1 LARGESSFW
10 RRVRR
15 PHADKDFSKPGKEC
29 ESRWAHAQAAH
40 RIWTILEEQHRS
52 AAHQKEIMNGRI
64 KELERQTTSRRARY
78 VAIPIGDEG
87 RFVWSFAW
95 PGGDHAARAAGVLR
109 RALRKA
115 EGLAGIAIDLAAASA
130 PFTLPAR
137 TLLDLAEEIQRRGIG
152 VVAIG
157 PGADLLTEISMGD
170 STVRLPWA
178 RDLTEALD
186 LFRRFEEIGARSWT
200 IMNSS
205 RAVRAPAREG
215 SVAPL
220 CRALRTSLEE
230 NGVPRG
236 VGESVLQAASAI
248 LWNEVLPACDPAH
261 DRISLCATLR
271 GSSLTVTI
279 LDPGRGPR
287 AEMEPRMGALRIH
300 RFWVLD
306 RHHATVLERSD
317 ARLHSG
323 DVVR

>member
-1 LARGESSFW
+1 MR
-10 RRVRR
+10 
-15 PHADKDFSKPGKEC
+15 
-29 ESRWAHAQAAH
+29 
-40 RIWTILEEQHRS
+40 
-52 AAHQKEIMNGRI
+52 GRI
-64 KELERQTTSRRARY
+64 QESKQTTTRRARFI
-78 VAIPIGDEG
+78 AIPIGEEG

-109 RALRKA
+109 RALRKV
-115 EGLAGIAIDLAAASA
+115 EGLAGIAIDLSEASA
-130 PFTLPAR
+130 LYSLPAK
-137 TLLDLAEEIQRRGIG
+137 TLVDLAEEIQRRGVG

-157 PGADLLTEISMGD
+157 PGADLLTEISMGE

-186 LFRRFEEIGARSWT
+186 LFRRFEEIGTRTWT
-200 IMNSS
+200 ITNSA
-205 RAVRAPAREG
+205 RAVRAPARSG

-230 NGVPRG
+230 NGVPDG
-236 VGESVLQAASAI
+236 VGESVVQTASAI
-248 LWNEVLPACDPAH
+248 LWNEVLPACDPAR
-261 DRISLCATLR
+261 DRISLCASLR

-287 AEMEPRMGALRIH
+287 LQAEANSPAVHIH

-323 DVVR
+323 DTVR